1 MCREVLLLSASLK
14 RIDVMKRALK
24 VALVFPVVV
33 VWDISFFVVSKL
45 YEGMSF
51 VDEKGGKII
60 ENFLESRS

>member
-1 MCREVLLLSASLK
+1 
-14 RIDVMKRALK
+14 MKRALK

-60 ENFLESRS
+60 EKFLESRS